1 MAKGDGKLNVS
12 RPMRKRSRFSTELKT
27 NKVYD
32 PATNSMKEPERHQ
45 KSYRAGYNQGV
56 TDTYN
61 AVKYA
66 AGVGAHEKLPEGK
79 GISVGLF
86 NVK

>member
-12 RPMRKRSRFSTELKT
+12 RPMKKRNRFSTELKT
-27 NKVYD
+27 NQVYD

-61 AVKYA
+61 ACNET
-66 AGVGAHEKLPEGK
+66 GVERYEYSHLRMSGMGS
-79 GISVGLF
+79 G
-86 NVK
+86 